1 MSSTVT
7 PMRWWHVAAVQG
19 LESEL
24 FPSDPWSAE
33 QFWSELAQPTRRY
46 LVALDGDDVLGYAG
60 MFVLPPDADVQTVGV
75 APSAQGRGVARA
87 LLSRLFEGVDTD
99 GVTHTMLEVRGQRW
113 SQGALHPPRLR
124 HHQPPSPL
132 LPRWRGCAHHEAAAS
147 GRWRMTSPMVLGI
160 ETSCDETGIGIVSG
174 GELLANEIASS
185 VRGSGALFLRS
196 PVGLISRR
204 SSRRSVAR
212 VMRPGSPL
220 TMSMRSP

>member
-60 MFVLPPDADVQTVGV
+60 LFVLPPDADVQTVGV

-87 LLSRLFEGVDTD
+87 LLSRLLEGVDTD
-99 GVTHTMLEVRGQRW
+99 GVTRTMLEVREDND
-113 SQGALHPPRLR
+113 GAQALYTRL
-124 HHQPPSPL
+124 
-132 LPRWRGCAHHEAAAS
+132 GFD
-147 GRWRMTSPMVLGI
+147 I
-160 ETSCDETGIGIVSG
+160 
-174 GELLANEIASS
+174 
-185 VRGSGALFLRS
+185 
-196 PVGLISRR
+196 ISRR
-204 SSRRSVAR
+204 PRYYPDGADALIMRR
-212 VMRPGSPL
+212 PSPAGGA
-220 TMSMRSP
+220 